1 MKFRVK
7 DSLQV
12 GTPCKFYRILS
23 KIAMQRVYVNQ
34 HIYDFLII
42 SFHVFVAIR
51 FAAFMSDMFLREF
64 SRIHFYGLWRS
75 IFPFFDF
82 LLADK
87 AEI

>member
-1 MKFRVK
+1 
-7 DSLQV
+7 
-12 GTPCKFYRILS
+12 
-23 KIAMQRVYVNQ
+23 MQRVYVNQ